1 MGHIFCL
8 MGKSASGKDTVFS
21 KLIDNKELS
30 LERMVPYTTRP
41 KRSGE
46 TEGVEYHFTDTDGLK
61 SLREKGKVIEERCYH
76 TIHGDWYY
84 FTVDDENVSKDKDY
98 LLIGTLEVYDKLVSF
113 YGRERVVPVYI
124 EIDDGE
130 RLSRAVARE
139 RSQSQPKYAE
149 LCRRFLADCEDFSE
163 ENIKKLG
170 IEKRYDNTNLE
181 KCLNEI
187 ETLIKEL

>member
-1 MGHIFCL
+1 